1 VLLVL
6 LCCQAAAQDIDS
18 EPRPWAA
25 VETTPLPGDIGG
37 VPLLPSDGKVTV
49 ISLTE
54 ALWASLRRVLDD
66 PKYQE
71 PCVAVGLVFGL
82 VMVANGEFVFRWCVV
97 VAMGLLGAILSLN
110 EFSTFEPNIRHA
122 IAIEVGL
129 VCAYAAWKGIDGVM
143 LVAFGLMGTFA
154 AFKLEDFFALLEQSI
169 GPNPWHIVIWYSL
182 FTLLGMLIITRRKHV
197 QVLAMISP
205 LLGAPL
211 VSASLS
217 WMLTALVVCVQTQ
230 AMEAREQA
238 SEVLKKQE
246 ATSAEHFTTSPPT
259 PTLISKLQPEQG
271 TWFNFLLLLLDSNQ
285 KDVGIFAHTHFE
297 SPLLSWMHG
306 RRCCDRVVGILF
318 ALIIFLIGFSMQR
331 RRFHKKQVCAREPS
345 VNEPELNEALLGPEN
360 AP

>member
-197 QVLAMISP
+197 QVLALISP

-217 WMLTALVVCVQTQ
+217 WMLTTAVVYWQTQ
-230 AMEAREQA
+230 AIESREQ
-238 SEVLKKQE
+238 VLKKQE
-246 ATSAEHFTTSPPT
+246 EQPYQTFTTSPPT
-259 PTLISKLQPEQG
+259 LMTRLQPEQG
-271 TWFNFLLLLLDSNQ
+271 TWINFLLLLLDSNQ
-285 KDVGIFAHTHFE
+285 KDVGIFAHTQFQ
-297 SPLLSWMHG
+297 SPLLFWMHG
-306 RRCCDRVVGILF
+306 RWCCDRVIGIFF
-318 ALIIFLIGFSMQR
+318 ALIIFLVGFSMQR
-331 RRFHKKQVCAREPS
+331 RAFHKKQVSARESS
-345 VNEPELNEALLGPEN
+345 VNEPGLNEALLGLEN